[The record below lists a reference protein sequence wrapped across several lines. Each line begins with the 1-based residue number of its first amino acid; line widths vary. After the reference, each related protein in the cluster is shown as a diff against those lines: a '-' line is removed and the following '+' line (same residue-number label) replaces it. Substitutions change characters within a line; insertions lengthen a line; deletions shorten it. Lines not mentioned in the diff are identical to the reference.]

1 MPHISQAVGHQSPER
16 PVGWNTRDLLLYA
29 VGIGAKRDDFSLAFE
44 LDSKWAPFPTYPV
57 VLGLKGDTPDI
68 NLFSDAVKPRGAPPP
83 GLPQFDPNRVVH
95 GSQSIEILKP
105 LPRESGDGWKLT
117 DRIVGVHENKSGII
131 VERENTLVDKNG
143 VAYARLFGS
152 SFNLGAKTTGE
163 KFSKAIAGPPKGKPI
178 PKDRQP
184 DYVTED
190 KITPEQAILY
200 RLSGDYNPLH
210 IDPRIGQAAGF
221 GGVILHGLCTFGF
234 VARSIVTAV
243 GDNDPNSLVYYGVRF
258 TSPVKPGDSIQT
270 SIWEVGP
277 GPNGTTE
284 LAFETKN
291 LTTGKVVLGSGVA
304 YVKKQRGAKL

>member
-152 SFNLGAKTTGE
+152 SFNLVRRQQARNSPKRLLGRLRANLFPRIANQTMSQKT
-163 KFSKAIAGPPKGKPI
+163 KLLPS
-178 PKDRQP
+178 
-184 DYVTED
+184 
-190 KITPEQAILY
+190 
-200 RLSGDYNPLH
+200 RLS
-210 IDPRIGQAAGF
+210 
-221 GGVILHGLCTFGF
+221 CT
-234 VARSIVTAV
+234 A
-243 GDNDPNSLVYYGVRF
+243 
-258 TSPVKPGDSIQT
+258 
-270 SIWEVGP
+270 
-277 GPNGTTE
+277 
-284 LAFETKN
+284 
-291 LTTGKVVLGSGVA
+291 
-304 YVKKQRGAKL
+304 